1 MTVKKK
7 AKTTTPRQQNI
18 IDRRIRALEMRKAGL
33 TYAQIANSLNVSEN
47 TVLND
52 IKQSVKGKNN
62 SIDIER
68 AVDLLRIEMAML
80 PLAKDVRNGDH
91 KAIDRWK
98 QLIDMKQKLLE
109 RHETL
114 KSVTGADCLRVKVVS
129 EVELEKI

>member
-1 MTVKKK
+1 MTLKKKPTKTTVK
-7 AKTTTPRQQNI
+7 QQAI
-18 IDRRIRALEMRKAGL
+18 VDRRIRALEMRKAGL
-33 TYAQIANSLNVSEN
+33 TYAQIAKSLDVSER

-52 IKQSVKGKNN
+52 IKQSVKNKTN
-62 SIDIER
+62 SQDIER

-109 RHETL
+109 RQDNLAANDSEQT
-114 KSVTGADCLRVKVVS
+114 LRVKVVS
-129 EVELEKI
+129 EVDMEKI

>member
-7 AKTTTPRQQNI
+7 NKATSPRQQSI

-33 TYAQIANSLNVSEN
+33 TYAQIAKSLNVSEN

-62 SIDIER
+62 STDIER

-109 RHETL
+109 RQESFASGIGPDSL
-114 KSVTGADCLRVKVVS
+114 LVKVVS

>member
-1 MTVKKK
+1 MTIKKK
-7 AKTTTPRQQNI
+7 PAKTTTKQQAI
-18 IDRRIRALEMRKAGL
+18 IDRRLRALEMRKAGL
-33 TYAQIANSLNVSEN
+33 TYAQIARSLDVSER

-52 IKQSVKGKNN
+52 IKQSVKHKTN
-62 SIDIER
+62 SQDIER

-109 RHETL
+109 RQDNLATNDSEQT
-114 KSVTGADCLRVKVVS
+114 LRVKVVS
-129 EVELEKI
+129 EVDLEKI